1 MSFPHGGARTYYAQ
15 SILTASP
22 GQLVLMLYD
31 GALRFLGQAQAAFAS
46 DEGSPRRI
54 EQINTSILRAQNI
67 LIELQSNLD
76 HQAGGQYAADLARLY
91 DYYLRRL
98 LEANLRKR
106 PEPVQEVERLLRQ
119 LRDGWSEMLRKDEA
133 NPSSGARGVA

>member
-1 MSFPHGGARTYYAQ
+1 MSPAHGGARTYYAQ

-31 GALRFLGQAQAAFAS
+31 GALRFLGQAQAAFAT
-46 DEGSPRRI
+46 DPATPKRI
-54 EQINTSILRAQNI
+54 ETINAAILRAQNI

-98 LEANLRKR
+98 LEANLQKR
-106 PEPVQEVERLLRQ
+106 REPVDEVERLLRQ
-119 LRDGWSEMLRKDEA
+119 LRDGWSEMLRKDEVS
-133 NPSSGARGVA
+133 PRQSVQGVA